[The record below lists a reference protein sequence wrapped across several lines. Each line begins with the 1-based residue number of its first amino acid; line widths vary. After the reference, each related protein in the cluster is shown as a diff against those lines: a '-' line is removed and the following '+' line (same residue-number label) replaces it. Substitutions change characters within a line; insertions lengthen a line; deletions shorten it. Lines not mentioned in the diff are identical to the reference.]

1 MMYRYDENSKPV
13 QHVFVSIAIFRT
25 QKLAKTKSSYEEVV
39 ESFERYAFSKH
50 YANYAIKFDSIVIWI
65 LNIARLSSR
74 GTNLW

>member
-25 QKLAKTKSSYEEVV
+25 QKLAKTKSSYEKVI

-50 YANYAIKFDSIVIWI
+50 YANYAIKFDSIVI
-65 LNIARLSSR
+65 
-74 GTNLW
+74 